1 MLKRKIDQEFLGF
14 LQGPTKEALL
24 VTGARQVGKTFSVR
38 QFAHRHFQD
47 FVEINFIEH
56 PEAKA
61 LFDSVH
67 GTKDFFNRFS
77 AYVGSKTVTQNGN
90 LVVKEK
96 GTLLANAQLNKAFV
110 INPNG
115 STEATLYVNCPW
127 LNIGKYLG
135 LSILNLLTNNQRLSE
150 LARQIYN
157 EPFLLSGYIRAEN
170 ITIPFNFI
178 QKINASDS
186 EVTV

>member
-77 AYVGSKTVTQNGN
+77 AYVGRSLTKGKTLVFFDDSRYVLDDVSSSRALAEHLAERVARSESKTL
-90 LVVKEK
+90 LV
-96 GTLLANAQLNKAFV
+96 LADRRVHGGDLMDLAAVAKRGGATKVLFAQKRV
-110 INPNG
+110 
-115 STEATLYVNCPW
+115 E
-127 LNIGKYLG
+127 
-135 LSILNLLTNNQRLSE
+135 
-150 LARQIYN
+150 
-157 EPFLLSGYIRAEN
+157 
-170 ITIPFNFI
+170 
-178 QKINASDS
+178 ASD
-186 EVTV
+186 E